1 MTHGDVARFAT
12 RVNSEKSFV
21 GSGPLL
27 FFEPMQSNRIVY
39 IIFFSLAGLLGVF
52 FIATGGRSSGL
63 DARAGAGSGDA
74 DAAALLAGGSMTGP
88 RGNAD
93 SGDFSLLD
101 SEFMKMG
108 VPNAPIPDDPAPKKK
123 ESGEPDILEPVSK
136 DNPINP
142 QTGSQ
147 YTDAMMDSFSEMREK
162 MPNNSIIPKKMTEED
177 KALERQKN
185 RELSDIRLA
194 IGRGEATQDQV
205 TRFYDHEM
213 KLVQDREEIIDYI
226 MTRSKNMAPELKE
239 QYDKIVLRNQ
249 ETRKRLQE
257 EREKAMSKF

>member
-1 MTHGDVARFAT
+1 M
-12 RVNSEKSFV
+12 
-21 GSGPLL
+21 
-27 FFEPMQSNRIVY
+27 
-39 IIFFSLAGLLGVF
+39 IFFSLCGLLAVF
-52 FIATGGRSSGL
+52 FIATGGRSGSL
-63 DARAGAGSGDA
+63 DARSGSGGE
-74 DAAALLAGGSMTGP
+74 DAAALLAGGSITSP
-88 RGNAD
+88 RAGSAD

-108 VPNAPIPDDPAPKKK
+108 VPNTPIPDEPAPKKK

-147 YTDAMMDSFSEMREK
+147 YTDSMMDAFSEMREK

-194 IGRGEATQDQV
+194 IGRGEASPDQV

-239 QYDKIVLRNQ
+239 QYDKIVQRNQ
-249 ETRKRLQE
+249 ETRKRLTE
-257 EREKAMSKF
+257 EREKAMSKFQ